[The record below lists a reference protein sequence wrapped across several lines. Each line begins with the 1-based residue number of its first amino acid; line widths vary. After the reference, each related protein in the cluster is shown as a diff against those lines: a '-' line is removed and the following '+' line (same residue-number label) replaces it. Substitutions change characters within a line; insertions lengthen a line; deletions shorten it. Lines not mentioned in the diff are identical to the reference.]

1 MDKYY
6 IVVKCSGAGAQLEML
21 IALLMDL
28 GFEAVQEEEETI
40 TAAIEESLYSANEVA
55 AVFKQLSLSF
65 TTERIAQQNW
75 NAEWEKSF
83 DPVLVDDYV
92 AIRAAFHDAV
102 PGVKH
107 EIIITPQMSFGTG
120 HHATTWLMISLMQSI
135 PLEGKSVIDFGT
147 GTGVLAIL
155 AEKEG
160 AKEVLGI
167 DCDEWSIRNAKE
179 NILANHCKAIALLQM
194 EKMTDD
200 RKADIILANINL
212 NVITANLK
220 SIEKASVPGAI
231 ILLSGILES
240 DVPGLSEI
248 LKGMGWYPSRVAVR
262 NGWAAIRID
271 AL

>member
-6 IVVKCSGAGAQLEML
+6 IVVKCKGAGAQQEIL

-28 GFEAVQEEEETI
+28 GFEAVQEEEETL

-160 AKEVLGI
+160 AKDVLAI
-167 DCDEWSIRNAKE
+167 DCDEWSIRNAEE

-194 EKMTDD
+194 ERMTDD

-248 LKGMGWYPSRVAVR
+248 LKGMGGYPSSVAVR